1 MRVMNYSNI
10 FLKEWGFFS
19 VNGEASDSDKVSSL
33 IVVINS
39 EIYATLKQ
47 LMLSNVI
54 KSQQF
59 ETVISKLKDYY
70 VFPK

>member
-1 MRVMNYSNI
+1 
-10 FLKEWGFFS
+10 